1 MNELTK
7 GNTAISSQERDI
19 KTVTN
24 EIKMLRRQAQ
34 AMALTYSV
42 EIGRRLVEAKE
53 MLPYGEWG
61 NWLKTEVEFSQDTAN
76 RFMKLFEEYGSAQIS
91 LFGAEVDSAALRNL
105 SFTKALRLLAIPAD
119 EREEFAQE
127 NDIENLSTRELDKLI
142 KERDEALKA
151 KEEAERLKA
160 IAVKEV
166 EEYKEQYKAEWEK
179 NDEIGW
185 RIEELEEE
193 LATLK
198 ERPVDVAVQEPD
210 EETLKKAV
218 EEALADAK
226 ANYEKEQKKLKD
238 KLEGLEK
245 KRDKLEQDL
254 KIAEEAK
261 ESAETQL
268 KAYEVTFEGAAA
280 EEAKVIDLEKE
291 KLSVEI
297 AELRKK
303 LAMSDSGVTAFQTLY
318 NEAQAMFNRL
328 IDNLKK
334 IENPDTKDKLRAGT
348 AKLLE
353 VFSVKVQEA

>member
-1 MNELTK
+1 MNDLIK
-7 GNTAISSQERDI
+7 GNTAISTQERDI

-53 MLPYGEWG
+53 MLNHGEWG

-76 RFMKLFEEYGSAQIS
+76 RFMKLFDEYGAAQIS
-91 LFGAEVDSAALRNL
+91 MFGAEVNSAALRNL
-105 SFTKALRLLAIPAD
+105 SFTKALQLLAIPSD
-119 EREEFAQE
+119 EREDFAQE
-127 NDIENLSTRELDKLI
+127 HDVENLSTRELDKLI

-151 KEEAERLKA
+151 KEEAEKRSEDWQQTAMNNNKSLTEEHLKN
-160 IAVKEV
+160 I
-166 EEYKEQYKAEWEK
+166 
-179 NDEIGW
+179 
-185 RIEELEEE
+185 ELEKE
-193 LATLK
+193 LVEIK
-198 ERPVDVAVQEPD
+198 SRPVDVAVQEPD

-226 ANYEKEQKKLKD
+226 ANFEKEQKKLKD

-254 KIAEEAK
+254 KKAEESK

-291 KLSVEI
+291 KLSAEI

-328 IDNLKK
+328 IENLKK
-334 IENPDTKDKLRAGT
+334 IENPETKDKLRAGT